1 MTKLLILANQRASS
15 DSGVARLLP
24 AFKTAKARST
34 PAAMVTSPAARAVRS
49 GGLSVETGSVVG
61 SLETQVSPVTGGAAA
76 FNA

>member
-1 MTKLLILANQRASS
+1 MTKLLILANQRAFS

-24 AFKTAKARST
+24 AFKTAKARS
-34 PAAMVTSPAARAVRS
+34 PGCDGNFSRAARAVRS
-49 GGLSVETGSVVG
+49 GGLSVETVSVVG